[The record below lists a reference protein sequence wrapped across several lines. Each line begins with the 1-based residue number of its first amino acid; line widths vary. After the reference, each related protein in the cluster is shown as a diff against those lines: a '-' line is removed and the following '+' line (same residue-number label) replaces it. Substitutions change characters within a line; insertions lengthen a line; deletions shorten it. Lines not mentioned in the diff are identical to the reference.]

1 MHAADN
7 RIGQTGAITV
17 VAAAVKS
24 GLRVLNFVDLAKVKG
39 RGEVRLA
46 NKNLKDADMPIV
58 AAMLSHPE
66 SKFTVYGMS
75 KLSK

>member
-1 MHAADN
+1 M
-7 RIGQTGAITV
+7 
-17 VAAAVKS
+17 KS
-24 GLRVLNFVDLAKVKG
+24 GLEVLNYVDLAKVKA
-39 RGEVRLA
+39 RGTMSLA
-46 NKNLKDADMPIV
+46 KLNFQDADMPIV